1 MHQSTAYT
9 AGRARAGGFAQRM
22 IDRTRRNHGLEHA
35 TVTILSQ
42 QRPGLRLAGRST
54 PFGFYIYGRVE
65 TEALRAAVDEG
76 LRRLKDGEL
85 HLAVHP
91 NCGTNLIAKGLAAG
105 LTSYF
110 SFLGANTLGSR
121 LKRLPRVAV
130 LSGVAL
136 MLAQPIGLALQ
147 KHLTT
152 SAEIRDMR
160 IVSLKRSERGGLVTH
175 FVTTAD

>member
-1 MHQSTAYT
+1 MNNSAAYGAPRT
-9 AGRARAGGFAQRM
+9 WIGARM
-22 IDRTRRNHGLEHA
+22 VDRTRRNHGLEHA
-35 TVTILSQ
+35 TVTVLTQ
-42 QRPGLRLAGRST
+42 KHPGLRLAGRST

-65 TEALRAAVDEG
+65 TEALRAAVAEALG
-76 LRRLKDGEL
+76 RLKAGEL

-110 SFLGANTLGSR
+110 SFLGANTTTSR
-121 LKRLPRVAV
+121 LRRLPRVAV
-130 LSGVAL
+130 LSGLAL
-136 MLAQPIGLALQ
+136 MLAQPLGLALQ
-147 KHLTT
+147 RHLTT

-160 IVSLKRSERGGLVTH
+160 IVSLKRSDRGGLVTH

>member
-1 MHQSTAYT
+1 MNNSAAYT
-9 AGRARAGGFAQRM
+9 AGSSWIGARM
-22 IDRTRRNHGLEHA
+22 VDRTRRNHGLEHA
-35 TVTILSQ
+35 TVTILT
-42 QRPGLRLAGRST
+42 QRHPGLRLAGRST
-54 PFGFYIYGRVE
+54 PAGFYIYGRVE
-65 TEALRAAVDEG
+65 TDALRSAAEEALS
-76 LRRLKDGEL
+76 RLKAGEL

-110 SFLGANTLGSR
+110 SFLGANTFRSR
-121 LKRLPRVAV
+121 MLRLPRVAV

-136 MLAQPIGLALQ
+136 MFAQPLGLALQ

-160 IVSLKRSERGGLVTH
+160 LVSFKRSDRGGMVTH
-175 FVTTAD
+175 FVTTQD

>member
-1 MHQSTAYT
+1 MNKTA
-9 AGRARAGGFAQRM
+9 AFGAAREWVGTR
-22 IDRTRRNHGLEHA
+22 IVDRTRRNHGLEHA

-42 QRPGLRLAGRST
+42 RRPGLKLAGRST
-54 PFGFYIYGRVE
+54 PFGFYIYGRAE
-65 TEALRAAVDEG
+65 TEELRAAVEEA
-76 LRRLKDGEL
+76 LRRLKAGEL

-91 NCGTNLIAKGLAAG
+91 NCGTNLIAKGIAAG

-110 SFLGANTLGSR
+110 SFLGANTFRSR
-121 LKRLPRVAV
+121 LARLPRVAV
-130 LSGVAL
+130 LSGAAL
-136 MLAQPIGLALQ
+136 MLAQPLGLALQ

-160 IVSLKRSERGGLVTH
+160 IVSVKRSDRGGLVTH

>member
-1 MHQSTAYT
+1 MNSTTYS
-9 AGRARAGGFAQRM
+9 AGTPWIGARLV
-22 IDRTRRNHGLEHA
+22 DRTRRNHGLEHA
-35 TVTILSQ
+35 TVTILT
-42 QRPGLRLAGRST
+42 QRQPGVRLAGRST
-54 PFGFYIYGRVE
+54 PFGFYIYGKVE
-65 TEALRAAVDEG
+65 TEALRAAVEEG
-76 LRRLKDGEL
+76 LRRLKGGEL
-85 HLAVHP
+85 QLAVHP

-136 MLAQPIGLALQ
+136 LLAQPIGLALQ

-160 IVSLKRSERGGLVTH
+160 LVSLKRTNGGGMVTH
-175 FVTTAD
+175 FVTTTD

>member
-1 MHQSTAYT
+1 MNSTAFRPGT
-9 AGRARAGGFAQRM
+9 SWIGAKM
-22 IDRTRRNHGLEHA
+22 VDRTRRNHGLEHA
-35 TVTILSQ
+35 TVTILT
-42 QRPGLRLAGRST
+42 QRHPGLRLAGRST
-54 PFGFYIYGRVE
+54 PFGFYIYGKVE
-65 TEALRAAVDEG
+65 TEALRSAVDEG
-76 LRRLKDGEL
+76 LRRLKGGEL

-91 NCGTNLIAKGLAAG
+91 NCGTNLIAKGIAAG

-110 SFLGANTLGSR
+110 SFLGANTFRSR
-121 LKRLPRVAV
+121 LARLPKVAV

-160 IVSLKRSERGGLVTH
+160 IVSLKRADRGGMVTH

>member
-1 MHQSTAYT
+1 MNKSATFDAAKNWIGT
-9 AGRARAGGFAQRM
+9 RF

-35 TVTILSQ
+35 TVTILTQ
-42 QRPGLRLAGRST
+42 KRPGLRLAGRST
-54 PFGFYIYGRVE
+54 PFGFYIYGRIE
-65 TEALRAAVDEG
+65 TNELRAAVDEG
-76 LRRLKDGEL
+76 LRRLKGGEL

-110 SFLGANTLGSR
+110 SFMGANTLGSR

-136 MLAQPIGLALQ
+136 MLAQPVGLALQ

-152 SAEIRDMR
+152 SAEVRDMR
-160 IVSLKRSERGGLVTH
+160 IVSIKHSDKGMVTH